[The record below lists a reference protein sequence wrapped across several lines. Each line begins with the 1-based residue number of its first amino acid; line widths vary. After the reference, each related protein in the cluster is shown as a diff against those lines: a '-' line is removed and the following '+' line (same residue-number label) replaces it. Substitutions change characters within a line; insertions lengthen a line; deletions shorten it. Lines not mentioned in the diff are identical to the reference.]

1 MSQYASNSFPGIAGA
16 TGTRVDSASKH
27 IMACK
32 VHSAML
38 STWCEN
44 LQNANNHMH
53 IHKHKYCMTRDELVL
68 NVGMPLNPAGNMIKA
83 GTAYPAVVTTLGDM
97 TEASQL
103 WLIGL
108 YHDSKTGKDFIQNKR
123 NTHITPPDCGDAKIS
138 RIRMEHKNMPFFTAQ
153 GYSLGIA
160 YASALTGDTVARGIH
175 PSLQY
180 KFGTSVGGEVA

>member
-44 LQNANNHMH
+44 PQNANNHMH

-68 NVGMPLNPAGNMIKA
+68 NVGMPLNPGGNMIKA
-83 GTAYPAVVTTLGDM
+83 GMAYPAVVTTLGDM
-97 TEASQL
+97 TEEAQH
-103 WLIGL
+103 WLQTL
-108 YHDSKTGKDFIQNKR
+108 YHKSKTGTKFIELKQKINVEEFK
-123 NTHITPPDCGDAKIS
+123 NNEFLQIFAKKC
-138 RIRMEHKNMPFFTAQ
+138 EK
-153 GYSLGIA
+153 
-160 YASALTGDTVARGIH
+160 V
-175 PSLQY
+175 
-180 KFGTSVGGEVA
+180 